1 MMDTLEWRL
10 VLLCS
15 GCSNV
20 VRPVVAL
27 DLDGTLGD
35 YHRHL
40 TEFMKL
46 YWGVRLIPRMTMWEG
61 EGEWEDYFGLTKE
74 EYRQAKLAF
83 RQGGWKR
90 WMPIYPGVHQLF
102 RSVRPRADLWIATSR
117 PWQRLDN
124 IDPDTIEWLRRHRLA
139 VDGLIYG
146 ADKYKQLTE
155 VIDPDRIVAVV
166 DDLFE
171 QCDAA
176 EVAGLFAIQRFNV
189 HNRYPVRWPVGQSTI
204 QDIEVELHRLIDIW
218 ETKHDH

>member
-1 MMDTLEWRL
+1 M
-10 VLLCS
+10 LCS
-15 GCSNV
+15 GCSTV

-35 YHRHL
+35 YHGHL
-40 TEFMKL
+40 TDFINL
-46 YWGVRLIPRMTMWEG
+46 YWGQKLRVAFEPWHG

-90 WMPIYPGVHQLF
+90 WMPIYPGVQDLVQT
-102 RSVRPRADLWIATSR
+102 VRARADVWIATSR

-124 IDPDTIEWLRRHRLA
+124 IDPDTVEWLKRNHLA

-146 ADKYKQLTE
+146 ADKYKQLTG
-155 VIDPDRIVAVV
+155 VVDPDRIVAVV

-171 QCDAA
+171 QCEAA
-176 EVAGLFAIQRFNV
+176 EAAGLYAIQRYNV
-189 HNRYPVRWPVGQSTI
+189 HNRYPERWPVGQSK
-204 QDIEVELHRLIDIW
+204 IEEIESELHRLIDIW
-218 ETKHDH
+218 ETKN